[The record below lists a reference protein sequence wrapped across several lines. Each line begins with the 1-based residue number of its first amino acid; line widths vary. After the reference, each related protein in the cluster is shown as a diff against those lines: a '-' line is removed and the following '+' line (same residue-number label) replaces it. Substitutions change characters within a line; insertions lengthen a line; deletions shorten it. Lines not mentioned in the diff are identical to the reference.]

1 MHKLACG
8 ICPVTA
14 AFVFIVFD
22 KHPYTWLG
30 FLGGSVVKNPPAK
43 KETWVRSLGR
53 EAPWRRKW
61 QPTAV
66 FLPEKSHVLAG
77 HSPWGHRRVGPDLA
91 TEQKPDILDTSIL
104 ALYVCDLPNTNIWP
118 TLVGHLPH
126 VRH

>member
-1 MHKLACG
+1 MYKLACG

-66 FLPEKSHVLAG
+66 FLPEKSHGQRGAWWAAVHGVAKSQAG
-77 HSPWGHRRVGPDLA
+77 LS
-91 TEQKPDILDTSIL
+91 
-104 ALYVCDLPNTNIWP
+104 N
-118 TLVGHLPH
+118 
-126 VRH
+126 